1 MPGTVLST
9 LVGGVRTI
17 TLNRPKSL
25 NAINDEL
32 LVDFN
37 AALKE
42 AAACAETRVIVL
54 TGEGRA
60 FCAGEDLKAFEH
72 HAASVGAARRHIEDI
87 QAASRALL
95 LGPHMVVGAIHGWA
109 AGGGLEWV
117 LDCDFIIMADTTRCF
132 FPEIRL
138 GMNVTGGAST
148 ILPRLVGLQKAR
160 ELILLGETFDAHEA
174 AKLGIAWKVVPET
187 EVLATALGVAE
198 RIAVLPKGA
207 VRDLKQLLNRACQM
221 DLEAAM
227 KLETEFCVRQF
238 MDPET
243 KTLTA
248 AFAKK

>member
-9 LVGGVRTI
+9 LEKGVRTI
-17 TLNRPKSL
+17 TLNRPKAL

-32 LVDFN
+32 LVDFK
-37 AALKE
+37 AVLKD

-54 TGEGRA
+54 TGAGRA
-60 FCAGEDLKAFEH
+60 FCAGEDLKAFEA
-72 HAASVGAARRHIEDI
+72 HASSITAARRHIEDI
-87 QAASRALL
+87 QVTSRALL
-95 LGPHMVVGAIHGWA
+95 LGPHMVVGAVHGWA
-109 AGGGLEWV
+109 AGGGLEWA
-117 LDCDFIIMADTTRCF
+117 LDCDLLVMAETTRCF

-138 GMNVTGGAST
+138 GMNVTGGVST

-174 AKLGIAWKVVPET
+174 QKLGIAWKVVPET
-187 EVLATALGVAE
+187 EALSVALSVAE
-198 RIAVLPKGA
+198 RIAALPKGA

-221 DLEAAM
+221 DLEGAM

-248 AFAKK
+248 AFDKR

>member
-1 MPGTVLST
+1 MAGTVLST
-9 LVGGVRTI
+9 LAAGVRTI
-17 TLNRPKSL
+17 TLNRPKNL
-25 NAINDEL
+25 NAIDDEL
-32 LVDFN
+32 LADFK
-37 AALKE
+37 AALKD
-42 AAACAETRVIVL
+42 AAACAKTRVIVL
-54 TGEGRA
+54 TGAGRA
-60 FCAGEDLKAFEH
+60 FCAGEDLKAFEG
-72 HAASVGAARRHIEDI
+72 HASSVGAARRHVEDI
-87 QAASRALL
+87 QVVSRALL

-109 AGGGLEWV
+109 VGGGLEWM
-117 LDCDFIIMADTTRCF
+117 LDCDLVVMADSTRCF

-160 ELILLGETFDAHEA
+160 ELILFGETFDAREA
-174 AKLGIAWKVVPET
+174 EKLGIAWKLVPEA
-187 EVLATALGVAE
+187 ELLATAHAVAE
-198 RIAVLPKGA
+198 RIAVLPRGA

-248 AFAKK
+248 AFGKT

>member
-1 MPGTVLST
+1 MAGTVLST
-9 LVGGVRTI
+9 LERGVRTI
-17 TLNRPKSL
+17 TLNRPQAL

-32 LVDFN
+32 LDDFN

-54 TGEGRA
+54 TGAGRA
-60 FCAGEDLKAFEH
+60 FCAGEDLKAFEG
-72 HAASVGAARRHIEDI
+72 HAASVAAARRHVEAI
-87 QAASRALL
+87 QVASRALL

-109 AGGGLEWV
+109 AGGGLEWA
-117 LDCDFIIMADTTRCF
+117 LDCDLIVMADTTRCF

-138 GMNVTGGAST
+138 GMNVTGGIST

-174 AKLGIAWKVVPET
+174 DKLGIAWKVVPET
-187 EVLATALGVAE
+187 EALSVALATAE
-198 RIAVLPKGA
+198 KIAALPRGA

-221 DLEAAM
+221 DLEGAM

-243 KTLTA
+243 KSLTA
-248 AFAKK
+248 AFGKK